1 MKFGEVKDQ
10 PRGKNN
16 LGDVILLAKPPQFET
31 NDVQQEK
38 EIELIKQVESINTD
52 KIQEQLNQKKTNE
65 ITKKEEELKNLKNK
79 TLPTQTQSDQFKAV
93 QPKAAGRNL
102 SDFASKENLLCTLS
116 IRDITVFEQ
125 ARDPQE
131 IESKS
136 PQPSHRSASQP
147 SDRSASQPPTTRPP
161 QRFFPAPAPGPV
173 QRQASLVH
181 LGALPYPLA
190 AYLGPRE
197 SFAAS
202 VSSGLAPAA
211 KSHASI
217 LISFLSRPDGTAAAR
232 V

>member
-131 IESKS
+131 IEKYKKRFEEFVDLKCNTKYKDRKIRFIEINKDSSTNIKILR
-136 PQPSHRSASQP
+136 PSCYIE
-147 SDRSASQPPTTRPP
+147 
-161 QRFFPAPAPGPV
+161 FFDAKRAEIACRALEDENFEGCIISVKLVEKRAAPK
-173 QRQASLVH
+173 R
-181 LGALPYPLA
+181 
-190 AYLGPRE
+190 
-197 SFAAS
+197 
-202 VSSGLAPAA
+202 
-211 KSHASI
+211 
-217 LISFLSRPDGTAAAR
+217 
-232 V
+232 